1 MYIAAQSGSF
11 VAQVSSIVIHD
22 RREAVAR
29 KRGYT
34 LLEMLIVLSIIALIA
49 ALVGPRLFAQFDRS
63 KVTAAH
69 VQAKS
74 LRSALD
80 TMELD
85 IGRYPND
92 TEGLELLAHAPD
104 ASVAN
109 WHGPY
114 LSGGVPKDPWGHDYV
129 YEAPKDSGQEPHVVS
144 LGADGKTGGSGNDAD
159 ITE

>member
-1 MYIAAQSGSF
+1 MNWIDKRG
-11 VAQVSSIVIHD
+11 
-22 RREAVAR
+22 RRRSLAG
-29 KRGYT
+29 KLGYT

-85 IGRYPND
+85 IGRYPTD
-92 TEGLELLAHAPD
+92 TEGLNLLVEAPNS
-104 ASVAN
+104 AVAN

-114 LSGGVPKDPWGHDYV
+114 LTGAVPKDPWGRAYL
-129 YEAPKDSGQEPHVVS
+129 YQAPKDTSQEPHVVS
-144 LGADGKTGGSGNDAD
+144 YGADGKEGGTGNDAD
-159 ITE
+159 VVE

>member
-1 MYIAAQSGSF
+1 MSRF
-11 VAQVSSIVIHD
+11 TNN
-22 RREAVAR
+22 RRRRGVDL

-74 LRSALD
+74 LKSALD

-85 IGRYPND
+85 IGRYPTD
-92 TEGLELLAHAPD
+92 TEGLDLLVKTPD
-104 ASVAN
+104 AAVAN

-114 LSGGVPKDPWGHDYV
+114 LSGAVPKDPWGRPYI
-129 YEAPKDSGQEPHVVS
+129 YQAPKDTSQEPHVIS
-144 LGADGKTGGSGNDAD
+144 YGADGKEGGSGNDAD
-159 ITE
+159 VVE

>member
-1 MYIAAQSGSF
+1 MLLIANDPRTGL
-11 VAQVSSIVIHD
+11 
-22 RREAVAR
+22 RR

-85 IGRYPND
+85 IGRYP
-92 TEGLELLAHAPD
+92 TQEEGLNLLVQQPAD
-104 ASVAN
+104 GVEN

-114 LSGGVPKDPWGHDYV
+114 LSGALPRDPWGHNYF
-129 YEAPKDSGQEPHVVS
+129 YEAPKDSSQEPQIMS
-144 LGADGKTGGSGNDAD
+144 YGADGKPGGTGNDAD
-159 ITE
+159 IVE

>member
-1 MYIAAQSGSF
+1 
-11 VAQVSSIVIHD
+11 
-22 RREAVAR
+22 
-29 KRGYT
+29 
-34 LLEMLIVLSIIALIA
+34 MLIVLSIIALIA

-85 IGRYPND
+85 IGRYPTD
-92 TEGLELLAHAPD
+92 TEGLDLLVHAPD
-104 ASVAN
+104 AAVAN

-114 LSGGVPKDPWGHDYV
+114 LSGALPKDPWGRSYM
-129 YEAPKDSGQEPHVVS
+129 YQAPKDTSQEPHIVS
-144 LGADGKTGGSGNDAD
+144 YGADGKEGGSGNDSD
-159 ITE
+159 VIE

>member
-1 MYIAAQSGSF
+1 MVWGV
-11 VAQVSSIVIHD
+11 VAQMSRFRNRVQH
-22 RREAVAR
+22 RGLAL

-85 IGRYPND
+85 IGRYPTD
-92 TEGLELLAHAPD
+92 TEGLDLLVHAPD
-104 ASVAN
+104 AAVAN

-114 LSGGVPKDPWGHDYV
+114 LSGALPKDPWGRSYI
-129 YEAPKDSGQEPHVVS
+129 YQAPKDTSQEPHIVS
-144 LGADGKTGGSGNDAD
+144 YGADGKEGGSGNDSD
-159 ITE
+159 ISE